1 MGILGVAYA
10 TPEARTLP
18 QVGSMRSS
26 GLQQQNNVMGMSTV
40 LSNVKVASP
49 YQAQAGPRQ
58 YHLQDEFGNF
68 EYAYA
73 NKDSEKMEKGNDM
86 LVRGRYAYIMSDGV
100 LRRVD
105 YIADNDGFH
114 VLQDNADSSKSQN
127 RIKRSVE
134 PNLLQTR
141 MTSFMDSSALRDN
154 SLGNSNP
161 PLEGPLVYNL
171 MGRDMSKNVMQGN
184 RMNQM
189 SSQRNMYGL
198 MDRSSKV
205 DKNMKDTKM
214 MNEKMMGL
222 NIMDEK
228 KMGRNRMDE
237 NMMGRNMMGQNMHSN
252 VMGRDMS
259 SNIMNRNMIGQDN
272 MHNMMGQQMMGRN
285 IMGQNAF
292 SNMMGRDMSSNVMNR
307 NMIGQENMRNMMGQ
321 EMMEKNMMGRNI
333 IGQKAYSNMM
343 DRDMSSHVM
352 NRNMISQDMLNLN
365 MMGKEMSSNVRDTS
379 STMMNAYSNDV
390 NRLPLGQLNTMS
402 QRMQIPQSVASRNTF
417 F

>member
-1 MGILGVAYA
+1 MGPFSCTHPAIHNTEAIMKVFATLATIMGVAYA
-10 TPEARTLP
+10 TPEAQTHTLP
-18 QVGSMRSS
+18 PQVKAIRSS
-26 GLQQQNNVMGMSTV
+26 GLEQQNNVMGMSTV
-40 LSNVKVASP
+40 LSNVKMASP

-105 YIADNDGFH
+105 YIADNNGFH
-114 VLQDNADSSKSQN
+114 ILQDNADSSKSQN

-205 DKNMKDTKM
+205 DKNMKDSKM

-307 NMIGQENMRNMMGQ
+307 NMIGQENMRNM
-321 EMMEKNMMGRNI
+321 
-333 IGQKAYSNMM
+333 
-343 DRDMSSHVM
+343 
-352 NRNMISQDMLNLN
+352 ISQDMLNLN

>member
-1 MGILGVAYA
+1 M
-10 TPEARTLP
+10 
-18 QVGSMRSS
+18 
-26 GLQQQNNVMGMSTV
+26 
-40 LSNVKVASP
+40 SNVRMASP

-105 YIADNDGFH
+105 YIANNDGFH

-134 PNLLQTR
+134 PDPLQTR

-198 MDRSSKV
+198 MDRSSNV
-205 DKNMKDTKM
+205 DKNMKDSKM

-222 NIMDEK
+222 NIMDEN

-237 NMMGRNMMGQNMHSN
+237 NMMGRNMMGQNAYSN

-259 SNIMNRNMIGQDN
+259 SNVMNCNMIGQDN
-272 MHNMMGQQMMGRN
+272 MRNMMGQQMMEKNMMARK
-285 IMGQNAF
+285 IMGQNTNT
-292 SNMMGRDMSSNVMNR
+292 NMMGRDMSSNVMNR
-307 NMIGQENMRNMMGQ
+307 
-321 EMMEKNMMGRNI
+321 K
-333 IGQKAYSNMM
+333 
-343 DRDMSSHVM
+343 
-352 NRNMISQDMLNLN
+352 
-365 MMGKEMSSNVRDTS
+365 
-379 STMMNAYSNDV
+379 MMNAYGNNV

-402 QRMQIPQSVASRNTF
+402 RRMQIEQIPQS
-417 F
+417 

>member
-134 PNLLQTR
+134 PDLLQTR
-141 MTSFMDSSALRDN
+141 ITSFMDSSALRDN

-171 MGRDMSKNVMQGN
+171 MGRDMSKDVMQGN

-198 MDRSSKV
+198 MDRSSNV
-205 DKNMKDTKM
+205 DKNMKDSKM

-222 NIMDEK
+222 NIMDEN

-237 NMMGRNMMGQNMHSN
+237 NMY
-252 VMGRDMS
+252 
-259 SNIMNRNMIGQDN
+259 
-272 MHNMMGQQMMGRN
+272 
-285 IMGQNAF
+285 

-307 NMIGQENMRNMMGQ
+307 NMISQDNMPNIMGQ
-321 EMMEKNMMGRNI
+321 EMMEKNMMGRNT
-333 IGQKAYSNMM
+333 IGQNMYSNMMGRDMSSNMMNRNMIGQENMRNMMGQQMMEKNMMGRNIMGQNAYSNMM
-343 DRDMSSHVM
+343 GHDMSSNVM
-352 NRNMISQDMLNLN
+352 NRNMMGQDMLNHN
-365 MMGKEMSSNVRDTS
+365 MMGQEMSSNVRDMS
-379 STMMNAYSNDV
+379 SNMMNAYGNDV

>member
-1 MGILGVAYA
+1 MGKQTKANMKVFATLATILGVAHA
-10 TPEARTLP
+10 TPEARTYTP
-18 QVGSMRSS
+18 HQVGSMRSS
-26 GLQQQNNVMGMSTV
+26 GLQQHNNVMGMSAENII
-40 LSNVKVASP
+40 SNMRMVSP

-73 NKDSEKMEKGNDM
+73 NKDSEKIEKGNDM
-86 LVRGRYAYIMSDGV
+86 SVRGRYAYIMSDGV

-134 PNLLQTR
+134 PDLLQTR
-141 MTSFMDSSALRDN
+141 ITSFMDSSALRDN

-205 DKNMKDTKM
+205 DKNMKDSKM

-222 NIMDEK
+222 NIMDEN

-237 NMMGRNMMGQNMHSN
+237 NMMGRNMMGQNMYSN
-252 VMGRDMS
+252 MMGRDMS

-292 SNMMGRDMSSNVMNR
+292 SNMMG
-307 NMIGQENMRNMMGQ
+307 
-321 EMMEKNMMGRNI
+321 
-333 IGQKAYSNMM
+333 
-343 DRDMSSHVM
+343 RDMSSHVM